1 MRYVVPYI
9 ETMNKFQEMQAFV
22 AVVDAGSFVRAAEA
36 LDSSKA
42 AVSRHISELE
52 DRLGVR
58 LLNRTTRSLSM
69 TDDGQAFYYHC
80 TELLAALEE
89 AEGDLSTRSVEAS
102 GLVRLSA
109 PVTFGILHLAPL
121 WGDFLARYPKVR
133 LDVALSDR
141 AVDLVE
147 DGFDLAIR
155 ISSVMQPTLIARRLA
170 TTRLVLCAAPSYL
183 KARGTPQHARELAQ
197 HDVVAYTYGTFRDE
211 WTLEGPDG
219 EVTVK
224 VSPRLYANNGD
235 TCRAAALRGQ
245 GVILQPDFL
254 VGDDLRSGELVEILP
269 EYRAGE
275 LGVYAIY
282 ASRRHLPLK
291 LRHLVDFL
299 VEAFKPSA

>member
-1 MRYVVPYI
+1 MD
-9 ETMNKFQEMQAFV
+9 KFQEMQAFV

-36 LDSSKA
+36 LGSSKA
-42 AVSRHISELE
+42 AVSRHVSELE

-69 TDDGQAFYYHC
+69 TGDGQAFYYHC

-89 AEGDLSTRSVEAS
+89 AEGDLGTRSAEAS
-102 GLVRLSA
+102 GLVRVSA

-121 WGDFLARYPKVR
+121 WGDFLARCPKVR

-155 ISSVMQPTLIARRLA
+155 ISSTMQPTLIARQLA
-170 TTRLVLCAAPSYL
+170 TTRLVLCASPDYL
-183 KARGTPQHARELAQ
+183 ARRGTPQHVRELAG
-197 HDVVAYTYGTFRDE
+197 HDVVAYTYGAFRDE
-211 WTLEGPDG
+211 WRFDGPDG
-219 EVTVK
+219 EVAVK
-224 VSPRLYANNGD
+224 VNPRLYANNGD

-254 VGDDLRSGELVEILP
+254 IGDDLRSGELVEILP
-269 EYRAGE
+269 EYRTGD

-291 LRHLVDFL
+291 LRYLIDFL
-299 VEAFKPSA
+299 VEAFKPAA

>member
-1 MRYVVPYI
+1 MD
-9 ETMNKFQEMQAFV
+9 KFQEMQAFV

-36 LDSSKA
+36 LGASKA
-42 AVSRHISELE
+42 AVSRHIGELE

-80 TELLAALEE
+80 TELLSLLEE

-102 GLVRLSA
+102 GLLRVSA

-133 LDVALSDR
+133 LDVSLSDR

-155 ISSVMQPTLIARRLA
+155 ISSVMQPTLIARKLA
-170 TTRLVLCAAPSYL
+170 STRLVLCASPAYL
-183 KARGTPQHARELAQ
+183 AQRGTPQHPRELAG
-197 HDVVAYTYGTFRDE
+197 HDVIAYTYGAFRDE
-211 WTLEGPDG
+211 WTLDGPEGP
-219 EVTVK
+219 VTVK

-254 VGDDLRSGELVEILP
+254 IGGDLASGELVEILP
-269 EYRAGE
+269 EYSTGE

-291 LRHLVDFL
+291 LRYLIDFL
-299 VEAFKPSA
+299 ADAFRPAD

>member
-1 MRYVVPYI
+1 MD
-9 ETMNKFQEMQAFV
+9 KFQEMQAFV

-36 LDSSKA
+36 LGSSKA
-42 AVSRHISELE
+42 AVSRYVSDLE

-69 TDDGQAFYYHC
+69 TYDGQAFYYHC

-89 AEGDLSTRSVEAS
+89 AEGDLSTRSAEAS
-102 GLVRLSA
+102 GLVRISA

-155 ISSVMQPTLIARRLA
+155 ISSVMQPSLIARQLA
-170 TTRLVLCAAPSYL
+170 ATRLVLCASPGYL
-183 KARGTPQHARELAQ
+183 ARRGTPQHAHELAQ
-197 HDVVAYTYGTFRDE
+197 HDVVAYTYGAFRDE
-211 WTLEGPDG
+211 WTFDGPDG

-254 VGDDLRSGELVEILP
+254 IGGDLRSGELVEILP
-269 EYRAGE
+269 DYRTGD

-291 LRHLVDFL
+291 LRYLIDFL
-299 VEAFKPSA
+299 VEAFKPAA

>member
-1 MRYVVPYI
+1 MD
-9 ETMNKFQEMQAFV
+9 KFQEMQAFV

-36 LDSSKA
+36 LGSSKA
-42 AVSRHISELE
+42 AVSRYISDLE

-80 TELLAALEE
+80 IELLAALEE
-89 AEGDLSTRSVEAS
+89 AEGDLSTRSAEAS
-102 GLVRLSA
+102 GLVRISA

-121 WGDFLARYPKVR
+121 WGDFLERYPKVR

-155 ISSVMQPTLIARRLA
+155 ISSAMQPSLIARQLA

-183 KARGTPQHARELAQ
+183 ERRGTPQHASELAQ
-197 HDVVAYTYGTFRDE
+197 HDVVSYTYGSFRDE
-211 WTLEGPDG
+211 WTFDGPDG
-219 EVTVK
+219 EVKVK
-224 VSPRLYANNGD
+224 VSPRLFANNGD
-235 TCRAAALRGQ
+235 TCRAAALRGR

-254 VGDDLRSGELVEILP
+254 IGDDLRSGALVEILP
-269 EYRAGE
+269 AFRTPD

-291 LRHLVDFL
+291 LRYLVDFL
-299 VEAFKPSA
+299 VEAFKPAA

>member
-1 MRYVVPYI
+1 MD
-9 ETMNKFQEMQAFV
+9 KFQEMQAFV

-36 LDSSKA
+36 IGSSKA
-42 AVSRHISELE
+42 AVSRHVGELE

-80 TELLAALEE
+80 TELLSLLEE
-89 AEGDLSTRSVEAS
+89 AEGDLGTRSVEAS
-102 GLVRLSA
+102 GLLRVSA

-133 LDVALSDR
+133 LDVSLSDR

-155 ISSVMQPTLIARRLA
+155 ISSVMRPSLIARKLA
-170 TTRLVLCAAPSYL
+170 STRLVLCASPAYL
-183 KARGTPQHARELAQ
+183 AQRGMPQHPRELAE
-197 HDVVAYTYGTFRDE
+197 HDVIAYTYGAFRDE
-211 WTLEGPDG
+211 WTLDGPEGP
-219 EVTVK
+219 VAVK

-235 TCRAAALRGQ
+235 TCRAAALRAQ

-254 VGDDLRSGELVEILP
+254 IGGDLASGELVEILP
-269 EYRAGE
+269 QYSTGE

-291 LRHLVDFL
+291 LRYLIDFL
-299 VEAFKPSA
+299 ADAFSPAA